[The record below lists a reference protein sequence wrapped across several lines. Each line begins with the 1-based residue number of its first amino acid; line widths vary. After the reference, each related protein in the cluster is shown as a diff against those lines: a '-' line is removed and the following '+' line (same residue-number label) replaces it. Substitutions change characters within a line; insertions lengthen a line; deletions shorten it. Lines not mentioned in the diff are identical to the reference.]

1 MLWVITFTKKSVT
14 EDSIERIHERTKR
27 KMFDYGTM
35 GDLYALLNDNNFH
48 EYVMLNDG
56 SGALSMYGL
65 ASNELS
71 LSF

>member
-1 MLWVITFTKKSVT
+1 
-14 EDSIERIHERTKR
+14 
-27 KMFDYGTM
+27 MFDYGTM